1 MNPSQR
7 ILLNTVATY
16 GRSLLALALALF
28 SSRWVLAALGQSDF
42 GLFAVV
48 GSIIVFITF
57 LNNVMSVSAARHFS
71 FSIGRGDTEDVVRWF
86 NASLSL
92 HFALPA
98 VLVLLGW
105 PVGEYA
111 IRHVLVV
118 PPERVAACLFV
129 FRLSLASAFT
139 GMLSVPFI
147 AMFSAKQRIAE
158 QAFWGMMQTLGIFA
172 LAWSLDRIGR
182 DALRTYAVGMVGL
195 TMAWHLVQV
204 ARARHLFP
212 ECRLDRRYW
221 FDRLRLRGITSFASW
236 SLLGSLSRML
246 SLQAP
251 SILLNLYFGTKA
263 NAAYGIANQVANQTT
278 SLTTAMMSAMSPEIT
293 ASAGR
298 GDRSRVFDLALRS
311 CKFGALLAM
320 LFAVPLL
327 LEMDYVLRLWLR
339 NPPAYA
345 ATLCQWMLLGLLA
358 EKLTLGH
365 MMAVNASGRIA
376 SYQMVVGT
384 LNVLSVPLGWGLLQA
399 GWPPTGIGVALFSAS
414 VASALGR
421 VYFAHRLIALPV
433 WRWAKSVLL
442 PCAVLGLGSAA
453 AALAPVRFLA
463 PSPLRLLAT
472 AACGIG
478 TLALGGWFLA
488 LDAVEKTF
496 LLRQVTKMLSRIAPR
511 THNGPDVP

>member
-1 MNPSQR
+1 MSSSRR
-7 ILLNTVATY
+7 IVWNTLATY
-16 GRSLLALALALF
+16 GRSVLAVALSLF
-28 SSRWVLAALGQSDF
+28 SSRWVLGALGQSDF
-42 GLFAVV
+42 GLFAMV
-48 GSIIVFITF
+48 GSLIVFITF
-57 LNNVMSVSAARHFS
+57 LNGVMSVSAARHFS

-92 HFALPA
+92 HVALPA
-98 VLVLLGW
+98 ALILMGW

-118 PPERVAACLFV
+118 PPDRMAACLFV

-182 DALRTYAVGMVGL
+182 DALRTYAAGMVGL

-204 ARARHLFP
+204 VRARFLFP
-212 ECRLDRRYW
+212 ECRVDRRFW
-221 FDRLRLRGITSFASW
+221 FDRPRLRGITSFASW
-236 SLLGSLSRML
+236 SLVGSLSRML

-251 SILLNLYFGTKA
+251 SILLNLFFGTKA

-293 ASAGR
+293 ASEGR

-311 CKFGALLAM
+311 CKFGTLLAM
-320 LFAVPLL
+320 LFAIPLL

-345 ATLCQWMLLGLLA
+345 ATLCQWMLMGLLA

-376 SYQMVVGT
+376 TYQLVVGS
-384 LNVLSVPLGWGLLQA
+384 LNVLSVPLAWYFLKI
-399 GWPPTGIGVALFSAS
+399 GWPPPGVGVALFIAS
-414 VASALGR
+414 VASATGR
-421 VYFAHRLIALPV
+421 VYFAHRLIGLPV
-433 WRWAKSVLL
+433 WRWAKGVLL
-442 PCAVLGLGSAA
+442 PCAVLGFGSAA
-453 AALAPVRFLA
+453 AAFAPVHFLA
-463 PSPLRLLAT
+463 PSPLRLLA
-472 AACGIG
+472 AAGCGIG
-478 TLALGGWFLA
+478 MLAMGGWLVG
-488 LDAVEKTF
+488 LDGPEKAF
-496 LLRQVTKMLSRIAPR
+496 LLRQAKKMLSRMSPR
-511 THNGPDVP
+511 AQNGTDAI